1 MGNNNTTPD
10 YSSRIAAA
18 IAKAPELQSVKEK
31 IQRDGQFKHRIM
43 ESLALSF
50 TGSKDSEPDLLLD
63 WVVGKKLGDREKHLN
78 ERNKMGYFILYLPL
92 ACYCLYPKYGD
103 TLHLVDESGAL
114 TTVQTKNTNLHSTDE
129 PHPVSSSFVVLRFYP
144 HGYGGRSYSEKYLWE
159 PMAAIQQKLTF
170 PSRYAPSWGNIFSSF
185 ARADVLSKVM
195 EAKHHKFLDSTPHIF
210 VGLVSVSPEA
220 QGMGACSKLMRG
232 INKIADDLGWA
243 CYLEEG
249 GDRRKAIY
257 ERYGYQVVSGP
268 HTLNHRDESYDGLNM
283 MMRPAKK

>member
-18 IAKAPELQSVKEK
+18 IEKVPELQSVKEK

-50 TGSKDSEPDLLLD
+50 TGSKDSEPELTLD
-63 WVVGKKLGDREKHLN
+63 WVFGEKLSDREKHLS
-78 ERNKMGYFILYLPL
+78 ERNKMGYFFLYVPL
-92 ACYCLYPKYGD
+92 CTYCLYPKYGD
-103 TLHLVDESGAL
+103 TLHLVDDSGAL
-114 TTVQTKNTNLHSTDE
+114 STVQTKNTNLHSTDE
-129 PHPVSSSFVVLRFYP
+129 QHPVSSSFVVLRFYP
-144 HGYGGRSYSEKYLWE
+144 HGYGGKSYSEKYLWE
-159 PMAAIQQKLTF
+159 PMAVMKQKWF
-170 PSRYAPSWGNIFSSF
+170 CPSRYAPSWGNVVQTLGRVDTIC
-185 ARADVLSKVM
+185 KVVD
-195 EAKHHKFLDSTPHIF
+195 EEHNNLLEKTPHIY
-210 VGLVSVSPEA
+210 VGMVSVAPEA

-257 ERYGYQVVSGP
+257 ERYGYQVVAS
-268 HTLNHRDESYDGLNM
+268 HTVGTYSGLNM
-283 MMRPAKK
+283 MMRPAKE